1 MNQMAR
7 YKTERESIEICIEFL
22 RVQKKKKK
30 KNTLISIHAFF
41 PSIKY
46 LISIEDHF
54 PNSSQG
60 EEKILGSNSR
70 DFIIIIIPKMHTDRI
85 GRNSNFLYTHTQ
97 MFFKKFLLIQFHCL
111 LVICPDYCCSRS
123 AAGLW
128 KYKHLIT

>member
-1 MNQMAR
+1 MAR

-22 RVQKKKKK
+22 RVQKKKKKK

-70 DFIIIIIPKMHTDRI
+70 DFIIIIIIPKMHTDRI
-85 GRNSNFLYTHTQ
+85 GRNSNFLYTHTHTNVFQ
-97 MFFKKFLLIQFHCL
+97 EVFVDSIPL
-111 LVICPDYCCSRS
+111 LVGDLSRLLLFTVCCW
-123 AAGLW
+123 ALE
-128 KYKHLIT
+128 I